1 MSTVKRALK
10 DVVETMAEAGT
21 FQTFQSALRAA
32 GLLESLKAAG
42 PFTVLAPTDKAFSKV
57 SEAVLRDWL
66 RPEVRAKLKSI
77 LAYHVV
83 PGRLLAGEMMKSS
96 SLKSL
101 QGTSLTIHFSES
113 RMHVNNANVE
123 RMDISCDNGVI
134 HVIDTVLLPR

>member
-66 RPEVRAKLKSI
+66 RPEIRAKLKSI

>member
-57 SEAVLRDWL
+57 SEAVLKDWL

-123 RMDISCDNGVI
+123 RIDISCDNGVI